1 MSQNVE
7 NAALPLPAEPV
18 GNALAVRLWLLL
30 AGVFGLL
37 TLPNLLE
44 TGRNSGWFIARYSW
58 QWSLL
63 IAACF
68 FISLTCLLL
77 WMILQNG
84 KGRRLIRLA
93 ERLVEGLS
101 RLGQWNY
108 LLFASG
114 WLLTG
119 FLMRFL
125 FAKHFNAL
133 SDRLWILWV
142 AAGLTSLFWIA
153 AKRISFFW
161 AVSLGMLT
169 GGFLAVLLTYAAKV
183 NAYPFSLGWS
193 EASRYYYASLPFA
206 KQIYG
211 FSIPLSPLH
220 PSRYFLLSLAY
231 LIPDSPLWFHR
242 LWQVI
247 LWIGMNLA
255 TGWALSRRLGLRS
268 AALIIGSTLW
278 AFLFLMQGP
287 VYYHLHLCILPILLG
302 YHPRRPI
309 QTLLMVILASLWAGL
324 SRVNWFPV
332 PAMLAITLYL
342 LETPYRNHPN
352 VFAYFARPL
361 VWGAAGLASAF
372 AAQAAYIPLSGNDD
386 PAMFASSFTSS
397 LLWDRLLPSATSGWG
412 ILPLGVIISLPL
424 LILIALHTLRRAAG
438 WHPLRLLGLGAIGL
452 TLLTGGLVVSTKIGG
467 GSNLHNLDA
476 YFVALMLIGAYF
488 ITGKA
493 IPDQPP
499 QATTPLRPTVLLVL
513 ILNLPVV
520 WSLVEFSQP
529 APKDLQQ
536 AQMTLNTLNQLVS
549 QAAQRGEVL
558 FISQR
563 HLLTFGYV
571 KDVPLV
577 TDYELLLL
585 SEASLSNNRAL
596 LERFYSDLQSRRFSM
611 ILVDRLNP
619 SLQRP
624 KIDAFAEENN
634 LWVDR
639 IAFPILEYYGEEAY
653 FGEQNL
659 QVLVPK

>member
-18 GNALAVRLWLLL
+18 RNALAVRLWLLL

-169 GGFLAVLLTYAAKV
+169 GGFLAVLLSYAAKV
-183 NAYPFSLGWS
+183 SAYPFSLGWS

-287 VYYHLHLCILPILLG
+287 VYYHLQLCILPILLG

-397 LLWDRLLPSATSGWG
+397 LLWHRLLPSATSGWG

-499 QATTPLRPTVLLVL
+499 QAATPLRPTVLLVL
-513 ILNLPVV
+513 ILSLPVV

-536 AQMTLNTLNQLVS
+536 AQVTLNTLNQLVS

-577 TDYELLLL
+577 ADYELLLL

-624 KIDAFAEENN
+624 KMDAFAEENN

-639 IAFPILEYYGEEAY
+639 IAFPILEHYGEEAY

>member
-77 WMILQNG
+77 WMILQND

-611 ILVDRLNP
+611 IIVDRLNP